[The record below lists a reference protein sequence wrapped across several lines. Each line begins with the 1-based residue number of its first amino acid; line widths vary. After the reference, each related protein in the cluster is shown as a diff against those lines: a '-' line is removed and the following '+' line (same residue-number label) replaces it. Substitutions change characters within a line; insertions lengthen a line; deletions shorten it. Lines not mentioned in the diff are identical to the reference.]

1 MGQELLVSAT
11 LSHEQ
16 GQKENNCDPG
26 GLGSLELFPQRKGD
40 PRSLA
45 Q

>member
-1 MGQELLVSAT
+1 MGQDLLVSAT

-16 GQKENNCDPG
+16 GQKNNCGPG
-26 GLGSLELFPQRKGD
+26 GLGSLELFPRRKGD
-40 PRSLA
+40 PRPLA